1 LALPYQWQMRV
12 ERLKRMFGGLFGG
25 GTGERRPG
33 LCPAC
38 GALVGITA
46 TKCHE
51 CGTNL
56 RFGIAAWSK
65 GLSEFFGGHAPV
77 TSVILITNIVMF
89 AVSLFA
95 TLKSGEGGG
104 FSLLFG
110 MGNEALYRLGA
121 SNPYAVLIEHQWW
134 RLITASFLHSGLLHI
149 GFNMMVLLDIGPIV
163 EELYGSSRYLFLY
176 IVTGVAGF
184 TLSVFH
190 HPAVGASAA
199 LLGLIGI
206 MIAVTTKRSGAA
218 MQAMRSRLISWV
230 VSIFA
235 IGFLAGG
242 MIDNWGHF
250 GGLAAGFILGKIMAD
265 REPTTPGE
273 RNTAYALGWIAGL
286 VTVASFILMFM
297 HYSDRIPGSRP

>member
-1 LALPYQWQMRV
+1 MALPYQWQMRV
-12 ERLKRMFGGLFGG
+12 DRLKRMFGGMFGG
-25 GTGERRPG
+25 GSGERRPQ

-38 GALVGITA
+38 GALVGVSA
-46 TKCHE
+46 TRCHE

-56 RFGIAAWSK
+56 RFGLAAWSK

-77 TSVILITNIVMF
+77 TSVILIVNIVMF
-89 AVSLFA
+89 AMSLLA
-95 TLKSGEGGG
+95 TLKGNEGGG

-110 MGNEALYRLGA
+110 MGNEALFRLGA

-134 RLITASFLHSGLLHI
+134 RLITASFLHGGLLHI
-149 GFNMMVLLDIGPIV
+149 GFNMVVLLDIGPIV
-163 EELYGSSRYLFLY
+163 EELYGSPRFLFLY
-176 IVTGVAGF
+176 IVTGTAGF
-184 TLSVFH
+184 ALSVFH
-190 HPAVGASAA
+190 HPAVGASAS

-218 MQAMRSRLISWV
+218 MHAMRSRLISWV

-250 GGLAAGFILGKIMAD
+250 GGFAAGFILGKIFAD
-265 REPTTPGE
+265 REPTGPGE
-273 RNTAYALGWIAGL
+273 KKTAYALGWFAGL
-286 VTVASFILMFM
+286 LTIASFILMFL
-297 HYSDRIPGSRP
+297 HYKDVPPWVRP

>member
-1 LALPYQWQMRV
+1 MALPYQWQMRK
-12 ERLKRMFGGLFGG
+12 ERLQKMFGGMFGG
-25 GTGERRPG
+25 GGERRPQ

-38 GALVGITA
+38 GSLVGINA
-46 TKCHE
+46 TRCHQ

-56 RFGIAAWSK
+56 RFGLAAWSK

-77 TSVILITNIVMF
+77 TTIILIVNIVMF
-89 AVSLFA
+89 ILSLLVTFK
-95 TLKSGEGGG
+95 TEETGG

-121 SNPYAVLIEHQWW
+121 SNPYAVLVLHQWW
-134 RLITASFLHSGLLHI
+134 RLITASFLHGGLLHI

-163 EELYGSSRYLFLY
+163 EELYGSPRYLFLY
-176 IVTGVAGF
+176 IVTGAAGF
-184 TLSVFH
+184 SLSVFH
-190 HPAVGASAA
+190 HPAVGASAS

-206 MIAVTTKRSGAA
+206 LIAVTTKRSGAA

-235 IGFLAGG
+235 IGFLARG

-250 GGLAAGFILGKIMAD
+250 GGLAAGFLLGKLLAD
-265 REPTTPGE
+265 RVPMAPDE
-273 RNTAYALGWIAGL
+273 RKTAYVLGWLAGA
-286 VTVASFILMFM
+286 VTIASFIFMFM
-297 HYSDRIPGSRP
+297 QYNDKLPGTR